1 MFSTEFI
8 PSEALT
14 FTVTVCS
21 AVVVFFA
28 VSVAVPV
35 VDSESSA
42 YSLPP
47 LIVQV
52 YVIVGVPEYS
62 AFAVKVVLPS
72 QAIELFSAL
81 TVTEVTLFSTARIF
95 TVVVASLVV
104 PSEVA
109 VTFTVTSCSAVSVFL
124 PVSVAV
130 PVVDSESFA

>member
-1 MFSTEFI
+1 MSLAFITFPVSTAAAAPTVTAQVLSTEFV

-21 AVVVFFA
+21 AVSVFFA

-42 YSLPP
+42 YSLPS

-52 YVIVGVPEYS
+52 YVIVGVPEYF
-62 AFAVKVVLPS
+62 AVAVKVVLPL
-72 QAIELFSAL
+72 QAIESFPAL
-81 TVTEVTLFSTARIF
+81 TLTEVTLFSTTCPGARIF

-104 PSEVA
+104 PS
-109 VTFTVTSCSAVSVFL
+109 
-124 PVSVAV
+124 
-130 PVVDSESFA
+130 